1 MIKMLQKW
9 CVDSFPFKVP
19 QFAYLIRVVA
29 SVRLVTSHWL
39 HADAND
45 RAAALRGRPK
55 VLPVVPRNVQ
65 PADELIGWLGLV
77 LW

>member
-1 MIKMLQKW
+1 
-9 CVDSFPFKVP
+9 VDSFPFKVP